1 MASEDNLNKTKFY
14 LRYVDGTLAAFHNKQ
29 DSLNFLEF
37 LNNRHRNVKFK
48 IEKQINHSIFFVYSF
63 QLSII
68 KISPFKHITK
78 HDIEIIKSNLIKN
91 AYPPFLI
98 RHS

>member
-48 IEKQINHSIFFVYSF
+48 IEKQINHSIFFAINNQNLTLQTF
-63 QLSII
+63 
-68 KISPFKHITK
+68 TK

>member
-37 LNNRHRNVKFK
+37 LNNRHRNVKFE
-48 IEKQINHSIFFVYSF
+48 IEKQINHSIFFAINNQNLTLQTF
-63 QLSII
+63 
-68 KISPFKHITK
+68 TK